1 MSPRSVRRTGIV
13 SLLVLVTLWIS
24 VPAPMPGQTRTALKD
39 LPQRFRDWLEKEVVY
54 IIGAKERDVFLQLKN
69 DRERD
74 IFIDAFWKQRDPTP
88 GTPTNETRDDHYKRI
103 AYADEYF
110 SRDTSRP
117 GWMTD
122 RGRIYIILGPPLDI
136 SRFEGESYVHPTL
149 IWSYAGRPEHG
160 LPSHFDLVFFRRNGT
175 GEHVLYSPAQDGPA
189 SLLVNFRGDPTNRSE
204 AYNQLRKF
212 SPRLAGV
219 SLSLI
224 PGEGLSL
231 GQPSLASD
239 MLIARVYGIPEKA
252 VNTKYAEA
260 MLKFKDVVE
269 VDYTANY
276 IDSDSL
282 VSVIRDDSGLFFVH
296 YAVQPAKLSALA
308 YDGKASVNFALNG
321 IVRDADG
328 RVIFQYDKTF
338 PLDFDRGQIEDVRKT
353 GILIEDAIPLAS
365 GLYNFSL
372 LLKNTVSKE
381 FTSFEKQI
389 VVPRARSAEFGMSPL
404 LLGYQAKRMPAAPR
418 QVKPFRAGDVQIS
431 CQPGR
436 TYAPRETLAVFFQL
450 FGMPEEMRRTGRAEF
465 VFERQGREFLR
476 TEVPLKDLPAMD
488 VVQEF
493 PLRTFAPDYYK
504 LRVTLRDAQ
513 ARAAVTAE
521 ADFEVSPLADI
532 PRPWVV
538 AKVMPPA
545 DNAMY
550 AYLVGGQL
558 VKAGDLDG
566 GGELLAKAY
575 HANPNMLDYALA
587 YAEWLARN
595 KDYARAKDILGP
607 LSKATGEKHELLALL
622 GTCSQALGQYREAI
636 LHYRTYLDRAGVR
649 PDILNSIGQCSFEL
663 GDFEEARAAWE
674 RSLAIDPQQDRIRED
689 LDRIR
694 KKRIPVL

>member
-39 LPQRFRDWLEKEVVY
+39 LPQRFRDWLETDVVY
-54 IIGAKERDVFLQLKN
+54 IISAKERDVFLQLKN

-122 RGRIYIILGPPLDI
+122 RGRIYIILGPPLDT
-136 SRFEGESYVHPTL
+136 SRFEGESYVNPTL
-149 IWSYAGRPEHG
+149 IWSYAGRPEYG
-160 LPSHFDLVFFRRNGT
+160 LPSYFDLVFFRRNGA

-189 SLLVNFRGDPTNRSE
+189 SLLVNFRGDPTSRSE

-212 SPRLAGV
+212 NPRLAGV

-224 PGEGLSL
+224 PGEGLSF

-308 YDGKASVNFALNG
+308 HDGKASVNFALNG
-321 IVRDADG
+321 IVTDADG

-338 PLDFDRGQIEDVRKT
+338 RLDFDRGQIEDVRKT

-389 VVPRARSAEFGMSPL
+389 AVPGGRSAEFGMSPL
-404 LLGYQAKRMPAAPR
+404 LLGYRAKRMPAAPR
-418 QVKPFRAGDVQIS
+418 QIKPFRAGDVQIS

-436 TYAPRETLAVFFQL
+436 TFAPRETLAVFFQV
-450 FGMPEEMRRTGRAEF
+450 FGLPEELRRTGRVEF
-465 VFERQGREFLR
+465 VFERQGGEFLR

-493 PLRTFAPDYYK
+493 PLQAFPPDYYK
-504 LRVTLRDAQ
+504 LRVSLRDAQ
-513 ARAAVTAE
+513 NRAAVS
-521 ADFEVSPLADI
+521 ADADLEVSPLVEI
-532 PRPWVV
+532 PRPWVL

-566 GGELLAKAY
+566 GGELLARAFQ
-575 HANPNMLDYALA
+575 ANPNMLDYAVA
-587 YAEWLARN
+587 YAEQLVQ
-595 KDYARAKDILGP
+595 KKEYARAKDILSPFSGASDKRP
-607 LSKATGEKHELLALL
+607 EALTLL
-622 GTCSQALGQYREAI
+622 GACCQSLGQYREAI
-636 LHYRTYLDRAGVR
+636 AFYREYLSRVGTNLNV
-649 PDILNSIGQCSFEL
+649 LNSIGQCYYDL
-663 GDFEEARAAWE
+663 GDHENARIALE
-674 RSLAIDPQQDRIRED
+674 KSLAIDPHQDRVREL
-689 LDRIR
+689 LDQI
-694 KKRIPVL
+694 KKRRTA

>member
-1 MSPRSVRRTGIV
+1 MKRTPAV
-13 SLLVLVTLWIS
+13 SFLILVLLGMAIPVWS
-24 VPAPMPGQTRTALKD
+24 QEKGKAGLKG
-39 LPQRFRDWLEKEVVY
+39 LPQRHRDWLEKEVVY
-54 IIGAKERDVFLQLKN
+54 IISAKERAVFLQLGN

-88 GTPTNETRDDHYKRI
+88 GMPVNETKEEHYKRI

-149 IWSYAGRPEHG
+149 IWSYAGRTDYG
-160 LPSHFDLVFFRRNGT
+160 LPSHFDIVFFRRNGA

-189 SLLVNFRGDPTNRSE
+189 SLLVNFRGDPTSRSE

-212 SPRLAGV
+212 NARLAGV

-308 YDGKASVNFALNG
+308 HDGKASVNFALNG
-321 IVRDADG
+321 IVTDADG

-338 PLDFDRGQIEDVRKT
+338 PLDFARGQIEDVRKT
-353 GILIEDAIPLAS
+353 GILIQDAIPLAS

-381 FTSFEKQI
+381 FTSFEKRI

-436 TYAPRETLAVFFQL
+436 TYAPRETLAVFFQV

-476 TEVPLKDLPAMD
+476 SEVPLKDLPAMD

-493 PLRTFAPDYYK
+493 SLQTFPPDYYK

-513 ARAAVTAE
+513 TRVAVSAD

-558 VKAGDLDG
+558 VLAGDLDR

-575 HANPNMLDYALA
+575 HANPRMLDYAVA
-587 YAEWLARN
+587 YAEWLVQ
-595 KDYARAKDILGP
+595 KKEYARAKDILGP
-607 LSKATGEKHELLALL
+607 FSGASDKKPQALTLL
-622 GTCSQALGQYREAI
+622 GACCQALGQYREAVAF
-636 LHYRTYLDRAGVR
+636 YKEYLSRVGTNLNV
-649 PDILNSIGQCSFEL
+649 LNSIGQCYCEL
-663 GDFEEARAAWE
+663 GDFENARIAWE
-674 RSLAIDPQQDRIRED
+674 KSLEIDPHQDGVREL
-689 LDRIR
+689 LDKV
-694 KKRIPVL
+694 KKRRTA